1 MSRATWSSNKA
12 TAAIWST
19 VEDGE
24 VELVRQRADGT
35 EEALAALGSGR
46 YYGELGPLFGLQPSA
61 TARALGHA
69 VLTGYSAHDFRDL
82 VGSGRLAEA
91 IGRASD

>member
-1 MSRATWSSNKA
+1 MSRARSSNKA

-35 EEALAALGSGR
+35 EEALAALGPGR
-46 YYGELGPLFGLQPSA
+46 
-61 TARALGHA
+61 
-69 VLTGYSAHDFRDL
+69 
-82 VGSGRLAEA
+82 
-91 IGRASD
+91 